1 MTQNKPAGPDRD
13 AALEDLRVLRWAGGA
28 LFALGLAAFFLTFVQ
43 DDMGARINMVLYAA
57 LLLALGYPMLLYVR
71 AQARVAGLEER
82 IRRLERAAAERP

>member
-13 AALEDLRVLRWAGGA
+13 AALENPRVLGWAGGG

-43 DDMGARINMVLYAA
+43 DDINAKINMVLYAA

-71 AQARVAGLEER
+71 TQARVADLEER
-82 IRRLERAAAERP
+82 IRRLERAAERP

>member
-13 AALEDLRVLRWAGGA
+13 AALENPRVLGWAGGA

-43 DDMGARINMVLYAA
+43 DDINAKINMVLYAA

-71 AQARVAGLEER
+71 TQARVAGLEER
-82 IRRLERAAAERP
+82 IRRLEQGAPERP